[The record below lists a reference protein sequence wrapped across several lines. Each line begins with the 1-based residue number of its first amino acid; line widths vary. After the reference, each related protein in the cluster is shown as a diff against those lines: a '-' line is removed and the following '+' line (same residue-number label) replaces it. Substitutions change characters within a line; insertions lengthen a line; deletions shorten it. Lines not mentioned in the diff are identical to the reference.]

1 METQSKTAGV
11 QLKQTFISPRESQW
25 THRSLTVT
33 SARFLHLQAREG
45 NCIQVKQNCRPD
57 RSGLGLFGVFPL
69 VKLRLWTFGFRFS
82 FRRRVL
88 IRELS
93 VEFSSDGFYEANICS
108 VSKTWFSD
116 QLQTEPGVHCLQE
129 QSPLHPL
136 CYILFAPP
144 LSLHPLYS
152 TLSKK
157 PALSL
162 YPVLSSVLE
171 RLLKKVVLTSTD
183 TDGGISCFCPIQTL
197 KPRSGKWKGVCVCN
211 THTEGKRRCV
221 SAPPPSLL
229 LPLLSFTSEQQSS
242 P

>member
-1 METQSKTAGV
+1 MNRWFQVQFQEEGVDQRTLCGV
-11 QLKQTFISPRESQW
+11 QLWWFLWSQHLFSLQDLVFWSTTDRTWSSLSPRTES
-25 THRSLTVT
+25 TPPSL
-33 SARFLHLQAREG
+33 
-45 NCIQVKQNCRPD
+45 
-57 RSGLGLFGVFPL
+57 
-69 VKLRLWTFGFRFS
+69 
-82 FRRRVL
+82 
-88 IRELS
+88 
-93 VEFSSDGFYEANICS
+93 
-108 VSKTWFSD
+108 
-116 QLQTEPGVHCLQE
+116 
-129 QSPLHPL
+129 LHPL

>member
-1 METQSKTAGV
+1 M
-11 QLKQTFISPRESQW
+11 
-25 THRSLTVT
+25 
-33 SARFLHLQAREG
+33 
-45 NCIQVKQNCRPD
+45 
-57 RSGLGLFGVFPL
+57 
-69 VKLRLWTFGFRFS
+69 
-82 FRRRVL
+82 L

-197 KPRSGKWKGVCVCN
+197 KPVLENEKVCVCVTHTQKARGGVLVLLLLLSSSHSCPSHQSSRVHHKVFNINN
-211 THTEGKRRCV
+211 THTQTH
-221 SAPPPSLL
+221 SD
-229 LPLLSFTSEQQSS
+229 T
-242 P
+242 

>member
-11 QLKQTFISPRESQW
+11 QLKQTFISLRESQW

-33 SARFLHLQAREG
+33 SARFLHLQAREE
-45 NCIQVKQNCRPD
+45 NCIHVKQNCRPD

-69 VKLRLWTFGFRFS
+69 VKLRLWTVGFRFS

-136 CYILFAPP
+136 CYILFATSS
-144 LSLHPLYS
+144 LLHPFHS
-152 TLSKK
+152 TLSTPPSPKSQHC
-157 PALSL
+157 PFIQFSAQCWSDSL
-162 YPVLSSVLE
+162 KRWCWP
-171 RLLKKVVLTSTD
+171 
-183 TDGGISCFCPIQTL
+183 PQTL
-197 KPRSGKWKGVCVCN
+197 MEAFPVF
-211 THTEGKRRCV
+211 
-221 SAPPPSLL
+221 APSRH
-229 LPLLSFTSEQQSS
+229 
-242 P
+242 